1 MNKPVT
7 VTPFLWFDTDLTEMV
22 AFYGNIF
29 SDFKVHNVNSFQASF
44 ELGGQNF
51 LAGNFGPYY
60 KFNEAISLFITCD
73 GQAEVDTYWNALL
86 ADGGEPGRCGWLKD
100 KYGISWQV
108 VPSALGEALSNPD
121 RELAD
126 YAQQAMM
133 GMSKIIIIDL
143 VKN

>member
-1 MNKPVT
+1 MTTKVT
-7 VTPFLWFDTDLTEMV
+7 VTPFLWFDTDLVAMTE
-22 AFYGNIF
+22 FYAGIF

-44 ELGGQNF
+44 ELGGQHF

-60 KFNEAISLFITCD
+60 KFNEAISLFVSCGD
-73 GQAEVDTYWNALL
+73 QAEVDFYWHALL
-86 ADGGEPGRCGWLKD
+86 ADGGEAGRCGWLKD

-108 VPSALGEALSNPD
+108 VPQALGEALSNPN

-133 GMSKIIIIDL
+133 GMSKIVIADL
-143 VKN
+143 TAN